1 MYPDNTFI
9 VEGFLTAPVKEKI
22 EVNLKFKA
30 ILSKFWFYSAVK
42 VSYKEVQSK
51 NACTGYL

>member
-1 MYPDNTFI
+1 MYHDNTFI

-42 VSYKEVQSK
+42 VSNKEEQSK
-51 NACTGYL
+51 NACAGY